1 MAALLMLGLGFVAIN
16 AQAIPDGIMPKR
28 QLVGTGLATSGVLD
42 SITTQVP
49 TSASTL
55 VSLTSTPAAPVT
67 SSLLAT
73 STPTATTAEPTST
86 PTTPTQPTSQIGSQ
100 ASSQGSSEG
109 TTTAQSPTSS
119 AAPTSNSSVES
130 SGAASTQAASSE
142 LPTTV
147 AVTTTDAN
155 GRTVTSSIATSTLV
169 PASKTTRPPVSTE
182 TGSLS
187 SFVVIGS
194 STINR
199 GTLSGKTTITSALLA
214 EETSRSTYTSYWT
227 ENGTLRSSVI
237 TTENVFTSTTGY
249 ATATLT
255 PSFQNGGGTGSNLS
269 TASKQV
275 IGGVV
280 GGIGGAALI
289 GGIALVA
296 WRLWGK
302 KRRQDFSPVD
312 MLDSPGDSIH
322 RQKRASAAVTP
333 AYSNPNGAVNT
344 ASNF

>member
-28 QLVGTGLATSGVLD
+28 QLVGTGLVTIGVLD
-42 SITTQVP
+42 SVTTQGP

-55 VSLTSTPAAPVT
+55 ASLTSTPAAPVT
-67 SSLLAT
+67 SSLSVP
-73 STPTATTAEPTST
+73 STPTATTAEPIST
-86 PTTPTQPTSQIGSQ
+86 PTTPTLPTSQIGSQ

-109 TTTAQSPTSS
+109 TTTAQSPASS

-130 SGAASTQAASSE
+130 SGAASKQAASSE

-155 GRTVTSSIATSTLV
+155 GRTVTSSIATS
-169 PASKTTRPPVSTE
+169 TRPPVSTE

-269 TASKQV
+269 TSSKQV

-302 KRRQDFSPVD
+302 KRRQDFSPD
-312 MLDSPGDSIH
+312 DTLDSPGDSIH